1 MSKLPD
7 NYNPIHH
14 NCETGGCWNKQ
25 YRPNIE
31 YFYHA
36 LPRKLTM
43 SDIDGVAEVNGS
55 FLFLEW
61 KSHLGPLPTGQ
72 RILAERLT
80 NLSQKIHYV
89 VIQHEPGNPMA
100 IENVMVV
107 HRGRFGGW
115 QPSTILDLN
124 DRIAAWAKRVDIRP
138 VAGREE
144 QAA

>member
-14 NCETGGCWNKQ
+14 DCEAKGCWNKQ

-61 KSHLGPLPTGQ
+61 KSHKGPLPVGQ

-80 NLSQKIHYV
+80 RLSTQITYV
-89 VIQHEPGNPMA
+89 VIQHEPGNPMG

-107 HRGRFGGW
+107 HAGKFSEW
-115 QPSTILDLN
+115 QECSIIDLN
-124 DRIAAWAKRVDIRP
+124 DRIAAWAKKVD
-138 VAGREE
+138 VQVVGGRE
-144 QAA
+144 AA

>member
-7 NYNPIHH
+7 NYNPIYHD
-14 NCETGGCWNKQ
+14 CEKGGCWNKQ

-61 KSHLGPLPTGQ
+61 KSHKGPLPVGQ

-80 NLSQKIHYV
+80 RISTKITYV
-89 VIQHEPGNPMA
+89 VVQHEPGSTMS
-100 IENVMVV
+100 IENIMVV
-107 HRGRFGGW
+107 HDGKFSGW
-115 QPSTILDLN
+115 QECTILDLN
-124 DRIAAWAKRVDIRP
+124 DRIDAWAKRADIRT
-138 VAGREE
+138 VAGKD
-144 QAA
+144 AA

>member
-14 NCETGGCWNKQ
+14 DCESKGCWNKQ

-43 SDIDGVAEVNGS
+43 SDIDGVAEVNGA

-61 KSHLGPLPTGQ
+61 KSHKGPLPTGQ
-72 RILAERLT
+72 RILADRLT
-80 NLSQKIHYV
+80 RLSNRIWYIIV
-89 VIQHEPGNPMA
+89 QHEPGNPMG

-107 HRGRFGGW
+107 HAGKFSDW
-115 QPSTILDLN
+115 QPCSILDLN
-124 DRIAAWAKRVDIRP
+124 DRIKAWADRVDIKA
-138 VAGREE
+138 VSQEK
-144 QAA
+144 AA

>member
-7 NYNPIHH
+7 NYNPIYHD
-14 NCETGGCWNKQ
+14 CQAKGCWNKQ

-43 SDIDGVAEVNGS
+43 SDIDGVAEVNGA

-80 NLSQKIHYV
+80 KLSTKITYV

-100 IENVMVV
+100 IEHVMVI
-107 HRGRFGGW
+107 HGGRFSDW
-115 QPSTILDLN
+115 QECTILDLN

-138 VAGREE
+138 VGGRE